1 MNSASDLRQQVQS
14 LSIPKDQRPR
24 AQRAARGGGGF
35 GMLVLGVLIAA
46 ALGGG
51 GYFGWQRFGG
61 QLALLPAAVGAAPD
75 VLTHT
80 VTLQRTPEPAPVL
93 TASGKIVSDHRVE
106 VSTKVSGQIVALLF
120 EQGDRV
126 EQGQVLARIE
136 DVSYRARR
144 DEAVANLARAN
155 ANLEYQKVNYAR
167 IADLVERRLTSDIEY
182 ADARR
187 WLDEAEAQVRGAQA
201 ALDWSAKALAD
212 CEVVAPIAGVIL
224 ERNVEVGDF
233 VAAEGGRGAN
243 ANAQFGTI
251 ADMSK
256 LRVEVDVSELDI
268 GRIRAEM
275 YCRITPDAYKD
286 QRYDGEV
293 LWIDPGAN
301 YAKATV
307 QVKVRIRNPDRRLRI
322 EGAAQVGFYAERPG
336 AKPADDG
343 LWIPAATCVLEAS
356 GNRGRVFVA
365 QDGTWQERAIDVG
378 RKRSDLLEVL
388 QGLAAGDRIAA
399 SHLDKLKSGT
409 AVRRP

>member
-1 MNSASDLRQQVQS
+1 MNTASDLRQELKS
-14 LSIPKDQRPR
+14 LSIPKEQRPR
-24 AQRAARGGGGF
+24 AQRTARGGGGF
-35 GMLVLGVLIAA
+35 GMLLLGVLLAA

-61 QLALLPAAVGAAPD
+61 QLALLPAAVGGAPE

-80 VTLQRTPEPAPVL
+80 VALQRTPEPAPIL

-136 DVSYRARR
+136 DVAYRARR
-144 DEAVANLARAN
+144 DEAVANLARAK
-155 ANLEYQKVNYAR
+155 ANLEFQKVNYSR

-187 WLDEAEAQVRGAQA
+187 WLDEAEAQVRAAQA

-268 GRIRAEM
+268 GRVRAGM
-275 YCRITPDAYKD
+275 YCTVTPDAYKD

-307 QVKVRIRNPDRRLRI
+307 QVKVRIHNPDSRLRI
-322 EGAAQVGFYAERPG
+322 EGAAQVGFFAERPG
-336 AKPADDG
+336 EKPSDDG
-343 LWIPAATCVLEAS
+343 LWIPIGACMLEAA
-356 GNRGRVFVA
+356 GDRGRVFVA
-365 QDGTWQERAIDVG
+365 QDATWQERTVEIG
-378 RKRSDLLEVL
+378 RKRADQLEVL
-388 QGLAAGDRIAA
+388 QGLVAGDRIAA
-399 SHLDKLKSGT
+399 SQVDKLKSGSR
-409 AVRRP
+409 VREP